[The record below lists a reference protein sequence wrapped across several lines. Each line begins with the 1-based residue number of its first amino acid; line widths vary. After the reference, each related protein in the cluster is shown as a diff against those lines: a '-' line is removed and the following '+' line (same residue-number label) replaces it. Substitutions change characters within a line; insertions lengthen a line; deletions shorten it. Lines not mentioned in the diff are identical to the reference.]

1 MADKVSPTERL
12 VGLAGDDVLKRP
24 KVTEEIFKEVMSE
37 IRKERS
43 DKAKAKARE
52 LIVKA
57 LDLQEQM
64 EKAEKEFRSQKAK
77 FEKELG
83 KILNQL
89 ENDLNQAAGGQ
100 PPAQEEEAPQE

>member
-1 MADKVSPTERL
+1 MADQTERL
-12 VGLAGDDVLKRP
+12 VSLAGFDPAKQP
-24 KVTEEIFKEVMSE
+24 KVTEQIFKEVMSD
-37 IRKERS
+37 IQKERA

-57 LDLQEQM
+57 LDLREQM
-64 EKAEKEFRSQKAK
+64 AKAEREFAQQKAK

-89 ENDLNQAAGGQ
+89 EQDLNQAAGGQ
-100 PPAQEEEAPQE
+100 PPVEEEEQPQE